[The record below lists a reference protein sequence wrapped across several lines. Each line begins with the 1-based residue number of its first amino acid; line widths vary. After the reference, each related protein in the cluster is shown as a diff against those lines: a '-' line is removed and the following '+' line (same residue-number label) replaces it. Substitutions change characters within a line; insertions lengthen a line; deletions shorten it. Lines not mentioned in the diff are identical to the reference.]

1 MSAGQD
7 GKLTPPSQPAPRAL
21 NRGRGHSPG
30 GRAPMPSAGF
40 FSPTPFGAGGSGK
53 KRGMETHWRGF
64 TAPASPGGRSESE
77 RDGKRRKGSQTQT
90 VGSWLGLAVSP
101 TQTNIEVLLCLF
113 FLSKQKQ

>member
-1 MSAGQD
+1 
-7 GKLTPPSQPAPRAL
+7 
-21 NRGRGHSPG
+21 
-30 GRAPMPSAGF
+30 MPSAGF

-53 KRGMETHWRGF
+53 KRGMETHWRGLTLF
-64 TAPASPGGRSESE
+64 TSTFSVTAPASPGGLTLFTSTFSVTAPASPGGRSESE